1 MKNKFSKIIFFSITF
16 LFLFLFNSGV
26 NASVIES
33 KNIIEVSSIKSDFVN
48 KFAVADSYDTCD
60 SLLGD
65 PNNCDGK
72 CPAYWFQWILGVM
85 KYVAIVALLVLVISD
100 FLKALTENDKDA
112 MKKAGSKALKRFIY
126 CVLIFF
132 VPVIVKIIMTWF
144 GAYGNCV
151 G

>member
-33 KNIIEVSSIKSDFVN
+33 KNIIEVSSIKGDFVN

-72 CPAYWFQWILGVM
+72 CPAYWFQWILNVM

-112 MKKAGSKALKRFIY
+112 MKKAGSKALKRFVY

-132 VPVIVKIIMTWF
+132 VPIIIEIIMTWF

>member
-72 CPAYWFQWILGVM
+72 CPANWFQWILNVM

-112 MKKAGSKALKRFIY
+112 MKKAGSKALKRFVY

-132 VPVIVKIIMTWF
+132 VPIIVEIIMTWF

>member
-60 SLLGD
+60 SLYL
-65 PNNCDGK
+65 K
-72 CPAYWFQWILGVM
+72 
-85 KYVAIVALLVLVISD
+85 LL
-100 FLKALTENDKDA
+100 
-112 MKKAGSKALKRFIY
+112 
-126 CVLIFF
+126 
-132 VPVIVKIIMTWF
+132 
-144 GAYGNCV
+144 
-151 G
+151 

>member
-132 VPVIVKIIMTWF
+132 VPIIVEMIMTLF